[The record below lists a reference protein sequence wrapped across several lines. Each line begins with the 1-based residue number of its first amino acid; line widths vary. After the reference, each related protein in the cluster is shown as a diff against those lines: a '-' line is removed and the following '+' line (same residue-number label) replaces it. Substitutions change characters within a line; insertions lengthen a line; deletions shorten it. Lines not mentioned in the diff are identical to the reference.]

1 MTKTII
7 RPSNPLHR
15 KPETIITYSDMN
27 TPSKEALEAAFD
39 LFKHR
44 YCYGSDNDNA
54 AIIDRH
60 FSPLRQRAE
69 QAEARNAELEDALRG
84 MIKNAERDGDTRLAV
99 QRALAALARA
109 ETARKEVQP

>member
-1 MTKTII
+1 
-7 RPSNPLHR
+7 
-15 KPETIITYSDMN
+15 MN
-27 TPSKEALEAAFD
+27 TPSKEALEAAEAFWN
-39 LFKHR
+39 LNEKFFSKQAFMK
-44 YCYGSDNDNA
+44 SVS

-60 FSPLRQRAE
+60 FEPLRERAE